1 MANEILLTPEEL
13 RGQARQIKA
22 LKNADKNTM
31 WNLTRLV
38 QTLTVAWNSP
48 SQEAFVNKYMSMQP
62 TVDSFHQAIEDFAV
76 LMEKH
81 ADRMEKVDRD
91 MADRISR
98 L

>member
-1 MANEILLTPEEL
+1 MAKEILVTPEEL
-13 RGQARQIKA
+13 RRQAKQIRM
-22 LKNADKNTM
+22 LENADKNVM

-48 SQEAFVNKYMSMQP
+48 SQVAFVNKYMSMQP
-62 TVDSFHQAIEDFAV
+62 TVESFHQAIVEFAV

-81 ADRMEKVDRD
+81 ADRMEKADQD
-91 MADRISR
+91 MANKINK